1 MIISI
6 WLIVALWQ
14 KYLHGYCKDE
24 TDVYAVS
31 KKARVGSCLGSDK
44 KRHFD
49 PGKCSCC
56 YVLLCFYFS
65 FHSLHYLLKY
75 DTINFTQNTHTR

>member
-14 KYLHGYCKDE
+14 KYLHGYCKEE

-44 KRHFD
+44 KKD
-49 PGKCSCC
+49 TLILES
-56 YVLLCFYFS
+56 VVVVMFYS
-65 FHSLHYLLKY
+65 A
-75 DTINFTQNTHTR
+75 FTLVFTRCTTY

>member
-31 KKARVGSCLGSDK
+31 KKAQVGSCLGSDK
-44 KRHFD
+44 K
-49 PGKCSCC
+49 KT
-56 YVLLCFYFS
+56 L
-65 FHSLHYLLKY
+65 
-75 DTINFTQNTHTR
+75 